1 MWYEL
6 SLELKKC
13 IFLDLLNLLKD
24 FKNQTVMKKL
34 YILFFVLVTS
44 TLTAQNSEMFSY
56 QLDDLVSLNV
66 PKNFVESDTLVD
78 AVKIRQIRFK
88 TDTYNFIAQRVL
100 FENEDQKTSLSRLPY
115 DYTSLIDEY
124 NRVIARMRYRVPYY
138 LKGTALVEKDGF
150 TGYNLKFENDLG
162 TPTYEAEFYLLNKN
176 LYTFFYA
183 SVTHF
188 NADVKAEL
196 FNSVKINTKKDI
208 SQYLGKAPKYR
219 FGYVLATYFFLS
231 LLAIWIIIISI
242 KIYRK
247 KKGKS
252 SIFHE

>member
-1 MWYEL
+1 
-6 SLELKKC
+6 
-13 IFLDLLNLLKD
+13 
-24 FKNQTVMKKL
+24 MKKL
-34 YILFFVLVTS
+34 YILCFVLITS
-44 TLTAQNSEMFSY
+44 TLTAQNSAMFSHK
-56 QLDDLVSLNV
+56 LDELVSLDV
-66 PKNFVESDTLVD
+66 PENFVESDTLVD
-78 AVKIRQIRFK
+78 GVQIHQIRFK
-88 TDTYNFIAQRVL
+88 TETYNFIVQKVL

-115 DYTSLIDEY
+115 NYTSLIDEY

-138 LKGTALVEKDGF
+138 LKTTTIVEKDGF

-183 SVTHF
+183 SDTQF
-188 NADVKAEL
+188 NADIKTEL
-196 FNSVKINTKKDI
+196 FNSVKINTEKDI

-219 FGYVLATYFFLS
+219 YGYVLATYFFLS
-231 LLAIWIIIISI
+231 LLVIWVIIISI

>member
-1 MWYEL
+1 
-6 SLELKKC
+6 
-13 IFLDLLNLLKD
+13 
-24 FKNQTVMKKL
+24 MKKL
-34 YILFFVLVTS
+34 FVLLFVLITS
-44 TLTAQNSEMFSY
+44 TLTSQNSEMRSY
-56 QLDDLVSLNV
+56 KLDDLVSLDV
-66 PKNFVESDTLVD
+66 PKNFVESDTVVD
-78 AVKIRQIRFK
+78 GVKIRQIRFK
-88 TDTYNFIAQRVL
+88 TDSYNFIAQRVL

-115 DYTSLIDEY
+115 NYASLIDEY

-138 LKGTALVEKDGF
+138 LKATTLVEKDGF

-162 TPTYEAEFYLLNKN
+162 TSTYEAEFYLLNKN

-183 SVTHF
+183 SDTQF
-188 NADVKAEL
+188 NTDVKTEL
-196 FNSVKINTKKDI
+196 FNSVKINTNKDI

-219 FGYVLATYFFLS
+219 YGYVLATYFFLS
-231 LLAIWIIIISI
+231 LLVIWVIIISI

>member
-1 MWYEL
+1 
-6 SLELKKC
+6 
-13 IFLDLLNLLKD
+13 
-24 FKNQTVMKKL
+24 MKKL
-34 YILFFVLVTS
+34 FVLLFVLITS
-44 TLTAQNSEMFSY
+44 TLTSQNSEMRSY
-56 QLDDLVSLNV
+56 KLDDLVSLDV
-66 PKNFVESDTLVD
+66 PKNFVESDTVVD
-78 AVKIRQIRFK
+78 GVKIRQIRFK
-88 TDTYNFIAQRVL
+88 TDSYNFIAQRVL

-115 DYTSLIDEY
+115 NYASLIDEY

-138 LKGTALVEKDGF
+138 LKATTLVEKDGF

-162 TPTYEAEFYLLNKN
+162 TSTYEAEFYLLNKN

-183 SVTHF
+183 SDTQF
-188 NADVKAEL
+188 NTDVKTEL
-196 FNSVKINTKKDI
+196 FNSVKINTNKDI

-219 FGYVLATYFFLS
+219 YGYVLATYFFLS
-231 LLAIWIIIISI
+231 LLVIWILIISI